1 MIRRIREIF
10 RRFRREDE
18 AVAAVEFALILPFL
32 VTLYLGSIEAAS
44 LFTVDKR
51 VNSLSATM
59 GDLVAQWN
67 AEDDGTLTTVELNKY
82 MAAAQGI
89 LAPYSSTG
97 VQIVVSFVEVSKAAS
112 EGQGGTTKVLWSRE
126 RCRNEK
132 DHWSAV
138 HRPRDHYRNE
148 QVDRQGRG
156 LRGRGGG
163 KVLLHTSAGAGVQ
176 NRHHHDAHELFPSP
190 LRRLLPDSAGKRDGN
205 RRQGMYDLAVPCHSH
220 LAVSAR
226 S

>member
-112 EGQGGTTKVLWSRE
+112 EGQGGTTKVLWSRANAAGTKKTTGQPYTE
-126 RCRNEK
+126 LAITTEMNKLIAKAGGCVVAAEVKYSYTPVLGQVFKTAITMTHTNYFL
-132 DHWSAV
+132 
-138 HRPRDHYRNE
+138 PRFGDSFPIQLE
-148 QVDRQGRG
+148 SE
-156 LRGRGGG
+156 
-163 KVLLHTSAGAGVQ
+163 TAI
-176 NRHHHDAHELFPSP
+176 DAKE
-190 LRRLLPDSAGKRDGN
+190 
-205 RRQGMYDLAVPCHSH
+205 CTT
-220 LAVSAR
+220 
-226 S
+226 